1 MQQAEEV
8 LLRPAR
14 ARVVLRERRR
24 RPGRSNKA
32 DIYYQV
38 GLTLNAVYFL
48 STPCSPCSQHAC

>member
-1 MQQAEEV
+1 MQQAEEA
-8 LLRPAR
+8 LLRPVR

-38 GLTLNAVYFL
+38 RLVLTAAGSCRCCPL
-48 STPCSPCSQHAC
+48 